1 MFVQQLIGQIKLN
14 GEEKIMP
21 NVGGKKYSYSEKGKA
36 QARVAARKLNTRM
49 TNARNGPK
57 QNPRKRK
64 NAMA

>member
-1 MFVQQLIGQIKLN
+1 
-14 GEEKIMP
+14 MP

>member
-1 MFVQQLIGQIKLN
+1 
-14 GEEKIMP
+14 MP

-36 QARVAARKLNTRM
+36 QARVAARKSNTRM

-57 QNPRKRK
+57 QNSRKRK